1 MKNFIPLLRQSCS
14 PISPHA
20 HTLLIGGGNKMNQF
34 AHFTQELT
42 LLYSIALLG
51 YMLRRKEILPE
62 GSEKVLTAVILNVT
76 LPALILFGMDVPFSV
91 ENIIQFGWLSLLSSF
106 VLIVSSVIS
115 SFSMKKL
122 NIEVKK
128 KNALEGIMIFGNQ
141 GFLGIAVCYLLFGK
155 EGVFYGTLFNF
166 VYLLYI
172 WTYAIYLFARSA
184 ESVQWR
190 KVFLNSG
197 VIATLAG
204 LLLMI
209 LPGTLPAVLSNTL
222 EMTGKPTVPLSML
235 LIGSLLGAMPL
246 ADLKLFLKNK
256 HLWLASLYKLILFPL
271 LLLPFLLISLP
282 FQLFAVAFL
291 VAGMP
296 SAPTISMYAQKY
308 GEDASFAAAGVALS
322 TFLSC
327 ITIPALYSFLLVITS
342 LA

>member
-1 MKNFIPLLRQSCS
+1 
-14 PISPHA
+14 
-20 HTLLIGGGNKMNQF
+20 MNQF

-51 YMLRRKEILPE
+51 YMLRKKEILPE

-76 LPALILFGMDVPFSV
+76 LPALILFGMDVAFSV
-91 ENIIQFGWLSLLSSF
+91 ENIIQFGWLSLLSAF

-115 SFSMKKL
+115 SLTVKKL

-222 EMTGKPTVPLSML
+222 ELTGKPTVPLSML
-235 LIGSLLGAMPL
+235 LIGSLLGGMPL

-271 LLLPFLLISLP
+271 LLLPFLLFPLP
-282 FQLFAVAFL
+282 IQLFAVAFL

-296 SAPTISMYAQKY
+296 SAPTISMYAQQY

-327 ITIPALYSFLLVITS
+327 ITIPALYSFLLVISS

>member
-1 MKNFIPLLRQSCS
+1 
-14 PISPHA
+14 
-20 HTLLIGGGNKMNQF
+20 MNQF

-42 LLYSIALLG
+42 LLYSIALFG
-51 YMLRRKEILPE
+51 YMLRKKEILPE

-76 LPALILFGMDVPFSV
+76 LPALILFGMDVTFSV
-91 ENIIQFGWLSLLSSF
+91 ENLIQFGWLSLLSAI
-106 VLIVSSVIS
+106 VLIASSVIS
-115 SFSMKKL
+115 SFTVKKL
-122 NIEVKK
+122 NIEVRR

-141 GFLGIAVCYLLFGK
+141 GFLGIAVCFLLFGK
-155 EGVFYGTLFNF
+155 EGVFHGTLFNF

-222 EMTGKPTVPLSML
+222 ELTGKPTVPLSML

-256 HLWLASLYKLILFPL
+256 HLWIASLYKLILFPL
-271 LLLPFLLISLP
+271 ILLPFLLFSLP

-296 SAPTISMYAQKY
+296 SAPTISMYAQAY
-308 GEDASFAAAGVALS
+308 GEDATFAAAGVALS

-327 ITIPALYSFLLVITS
+327 ITIPALYSFLLVISS

>member
-1 MKNFIPLLRQSCS
+1 
-14 PISPHA
+14 
-20 HTLLIGGGNKMNQF
+20 MNQF

-42 LLYSIALLG
+42 LLYSIALIG
-51 YMLRRKEILPE
+51 YMLRKKEILPE
-62 GSEKVLTAVILNVT
+62 GSERVLTAVILNVT
-76 LPALILFGMDVPFSV
+76 LPALILFGMDVTFSV
-91 ENIIQFGWLSLLSSF
+91 ENLIQFGWLSLLSAF

-115 SFSMKKL
+115 SFTVKKL
-122 NIEVKK
+122 SIEVKK

-166 VYLLYI
+166 IYLLYI

-222 EMTGKPTVPLSML
+222 ELTGKPTVPLSML

-246 ADLKLFLKNK
+246 ADIKLFLKNI

-271 LLLPFLLISLP
+271 ILLPFLLFSLP

-296 SAPTISMYAQKY
+296 SAPTISMYAQQY

>member
-1 MKNFIPLLRQSCS
+1 
-14 PISPHA
+14 
-20 HTLLIGGGNKMNQF
+20 MNQF
-34 AHFTQELT
+34 THFTQELT
-42 LLYSIALLG
+42 LLYSIALIG
-51 YMLRRKEILPE
+51 YMLRKKEILPE
-62 GSEKVLTAVILNVT
+62 GSEKVLTAIILNVT
-76 LPALILFGMDVPFSV
+76 LPALILFGMDVAFSV
-91 ENIIQFGWLSLLSSF
+91 ENLIQFGWLSLMSAF

-115 SFSMKKL
+115 SFTVKKL
-122 NIEVKK
+122 KPDTQK

-141 GFLGIAVCYLLFGK
+141 GFLGIAVCFLLFGK

-204 LLLMI
+204 LLLMV

-222 EMTGKPTVPLSML
+222 ELTGKPTVPLSML

-256 HLWLASLYKLILFPL
+256 ALWLASFYKLILFPL
-271 LLLPFLLISLP
+271 LLLPFLLFSLP

-296 SAPTISMYAQKY
+296 SAPTISMYAQAY
-308 GEDASFAAAGVALS
+308 GEDVSFAAAGVALS

-327 ITIPALYSFLLVITS
+327 ISIPALYSFLLIIS
-342 LA
+342 ALS

>member
-51 YMLRRKEILPE
+51 YMLRKKEILPE

-76 LPALILFGMDVPFSV
+76 LPSLILFGMDVTFSV
-91 ENIIQFGWLSLLSSF
+91 ENIIQFGCLSLLSAF

-115 SFSMKKL
+115 SFTVKKL

-222 EMTGKPTVPLSML
+222 ELTGKPTVPLSML